1 VPTMRELRRAAWE
14 RQGGLCAATGLSLGD
29 PGRRAAGTCTTGSP
43 GAWAGQPG
51 TGTGCATWSRSS
63 SAAHNMGS
71 PRLAVDGVRGRS
83 IHTDPAWA
91 RPPGLLLSQHGGT
104 TRRRSRCGSSRA
116 RLGFLHDDGGWTVV
130 A

>member
-29 PGRRAAGTCTTGSP
+29 PDGGPWDLHHRLAGGM
-43 GAWAGQPG
+43 GG
-51 TGTGCATWSRSS
+51 TATDRDRLCNVVAVL

-91 RPPGLLLSQHGGT
+91 RRRGLLLSQHGGNPAAEPV
-104 TRRRSRCGSSRA
+104 RFFAHGWR
-116 RLGFLHDDGGWTVV
+116 FLHDDGTWTVV